1 MKIREIYVKSFGC
14 LSDFKKEFHDG
25 FNAVTENNG
34 FGKTTLATFVKAM
47 FYSLGYSRSSALEEN
62 ELKRFRPWNSTEK
75 FGGSV
80 TFEHDGKLY
89 RIERTFGATQK
100 DETAF
105 LVDFE
110 KNKKTDVSKSDLG
123 KRLFG
128 IDAAAFERCLY
139 LPQKQIEIKSND
151 SFVEKLSNLLD
162 NAEDNNNFSAA
173 TARLREFSKKLRLER
188 GSGGLLFETEQKKR
202 QLEAQLCRQQ
212 EAQRKLDENRRQTL
226 DALRAAEKG
235 SARLKALDAQLK
247 SLEKQR
253 QNAQAADSNKL
264 FFNGSPSWNR
274 SWTRSKQSSPS
285 LKLRKKA
292 LQKFTLCACAGA
304 LVSPRCPCC
313 SLSQSGG
320 GGRHFRRAARGRRG
334 SLFFCEKKTTENA
347 GRKFQNAK
355 PSAGSRKADGRR
367 TA

>member
-14 LSDFKKEFHDG
+14 LYDFKKEFHDG

-226 DALRAAEKG
+226 DALRAAEMG
-235 SARLKALDAQLK
+235 SARLKALDAQL
-247 SLEKQR
+247 
-253 QNAQAADSNKL
+253 
-264 FFNGSPSWNR
+264 
-274 SWTRSKQSSPS
+274 
-285 LKLRKKA
+285 
-292 LQKFTLCACAGA
+292 
-304 LVSPRCPCC
+304 
-313 SLSQSGG
+313 
-320 GGRHFRRAARGRRG
+320 
-334 SLFFCEKKTTENA
+334 
-347 GRKFQNAK
+347 
-355 PSAGSRKADGRR
+355 
-367 TA
+367 

>member
-1 MKIREIYVKSFGC
+1 MKIKEIYVKSFGC

-47 FYSLGYSRSSALEEN
+47 FYSLGYSRSAALEEN

-188 GSGGLLFETEQKKR
+188 GSGGLLFETEQKK
-202 QLEAQLCRQQ
+202 
-212 EAQRKLDENRRQTL
+212 QT
-226 DALRAAEKG
+226 ARSAAAPTAG
-235 SARLKALDAQLK
+235 GA
-247 SLEKQR
+247 
-253 QNAQAADSNKL
+253 AQA
-264 FFNGSPSWNR
+264 G
-274 SWTRSKQSSPS
+274 
-285 LKLRKKA
+285 RKP
-292 LQKFTLCACAGA
+292 QTN
-304 LVSPRCPCC
+304 S
-313 SLSQSGG
+313 
-320 GGRHFRRAARGRRG
+320 RRAACGGKGKRTAKSPRRAAQIAG
-334 SLFFCEKKTTENA
+334 KTTAERA
-347 GRKFQNAK
+347 GGGTQTNCSSTAVR
-355 PSAGSRKADGRR
+355 AGTEARRARSKAVR
-367 TA
+367 A

>member
-110 KNKKTDVSKSDLG
+110 KNKKTDVRSP
-123 KRLFG
+123 
-128 IDAAAFERCLY
+128 IW
-139 LPQKQIEIKSND
+139 
-151 SFVEKLSNLLD
+151 EKD
-162 NAEDNNNFSAA
+162 FSA
-173 TARLREFSKKLRLER
+173 
-188 GSGGLLFETEQKKR
+188 
-202 QLEAQLCRQQ
+202 
-212 EAQRKLDENRRQTL
+212 
-226 DALRAAEKG
+226 
-235 SARLKALDAQLK
+235 
-247 SLEKQR
+247 
-253 QNAQAADSNKL
+253 
-264 FFNGSPSWNR
+264 
-274 SWTRSKQSSPS
+274 
-285 LKLRKKA
+285 
-292 LQKFTLCACAGA
+292 
-304 LVSPRCPCC
+304 
-313 SLSQSGG
+313 
-320 GGRHFRRAARGRRG
+320 
-334 SLFFCEKKTTENA
+334 
-347 GRKFQNAK
+347 
-355 PSAGSRKADGRR
+355 
-367 TA
+367 